1 MINRDIVIISLQS
14 WDIEIGSNCKDI
26 AMEFAKNNRVLYVN
40 SPLDRMTKLR
50 KRNHPYVKRRMDAIR
65 GESEDLVKIS
75 DNLWTLYPRTSLE
88 SISRMPWDW
97 LFDRLNLVN
106 NRRFARQ
113 ILSAVERLGFKDYLL
128 FNDGNMF
135 RGLYLKELIRPK
147 MSVYYYRDNYM
158 AMDFWKVQGTRIQP
172 ALMAKSDLVL
182 VNSDYLGKE
191 ARKHNPNTFV
201 VGQGFDNLVYNR
213 QNTDPVPPDM
223 ASIPHPVIGYTGAL
237 LSLRLDPGIIRHIA
251 HAHPE
256 WSIVLVGPED
266 ETFRNSDLH
275 KIRNVYFTG
284 LKEPP
289 LIPSY
294 IRQFDVAIN
303 PQKLNLVTWGNYPR
317 KIDEYLGM
325 GKPVVATRTEFMS
338 LFAHITYLAG
348 SYEDYVTLI
357 EQALRENTPE
367 EEARREA
374 YAMTH
379 TWENN
384 LADIS
389 GILENRM
396 NEIQQ

>member
-50 KRNHPYVKRRMDAIR
+50 KRNHPYVKRRMDAIK
-65 GESEDLVKIS
+65 GETEDLVKVS

-191 ARKHNPNTFV
+191 ASKHNPNTFV

-213 QNTDPVPPDM
+213 QNTDPIPADM
-223 ASIPHPVIGYTGAL
+223 ASIPHPIIGYTGAL
-237 LSLRLDPGIIRHIA
+237 LSLRLDPGIIKHIA

-266 ETFRNSDLH
+266 EAFRNSDLH
-275 KIRNVYFTG
+275 KIKNVHFPG

-384 LADIS
+384 LAGIS
-389 GILENRM
+389 GILEKRM
-396 NEIQQ
+396 NEMQQ